1 MRNLIN
7 SASSGD
13 VTYGNHVLLSIVR
26 LATQEISGVG
36 SLQGKGVK
44 IDVVGNVVNVVVNVN
59 VYYGVSCSDVAFR
72 VQNNIKR
79 NIETSTTYKAGKI
92 DVNVL
97 GVEFSENKDAT
108 TL

>member
-1 MRNLIN
+1 MKNSIN
-7 SASSGD
+7 IESGD
-13 VTYGNHVLLSIVR
+13 VTYGNHVLLSIIK

-44 IDVVGNVVNVVVNVN
+44 MEVVGNTVNVAVNIN

-72 VQNNIKR
+72 IQNNIKR
-79 NIETSTTYKAGKI
+79 SIETSTTFKVGRI

-97 GVEFSENKDAT
+97 GVEFRENKDTT